1 MTSSAFQRTFQH
13 LVTANALLNDY
24 PPLPPPLHPAPLP
37 ITPAGPT
44 PPSPSPSET
53 NYEAVTTD
61 PSTGYKQRSLLHTL
75 VRRLMMLAMV
85 PTNDV
90 PDAFNAIVDNIP
102 DTLDMDPLLGYYEKT
117 WIVGLSGRRARFPP
131 ESWNQTDRVETD
143 LNRTNNYCESF
154 NKTFAD
160 VVGHSNPTIFN
171 FLSAVQLE
179 QASTESKIS
188 CYRQGRQ
195 PPKRRKRWIEKD
207 ASIKRIVVNFHQ
219 YENRVLEYLDELA
232 EL

>member
-1 MTSSAFQRTFQH
+1 
-13 LVTANALLNDY
+13 
-24 PPLPPPLHPAPLP
+24 
-37 ITPAGPT
+37 
-44 PPSPSPSET
+44 
-53 NYEAVTTD
+53 
-61 PSTGYKQRSLLHTL
+61 
-75 VRRLMMLAMV
+75 
-85 PTNDV
+85 
-90 PDAFNAIVDNIP
+90 
-102 DTLDMDPLLGYYEKT
+102 MDPLLGYYEKT

-207 ASIKRIVVNFHQ
+207 ASIKRMRTVCWSIWMNLPSCDWIYKYYICVIYYKCIYCYITIKFTANHLSLLG
-219 YENRVLEYLDELA
+219 YY
-232 EL
+232 